1 VAYVEL
7 TKENFEEV
15 ITGNEMV
22 VVDYWAE
29 WCGPCKSFGPVFEK
43 VSEDFPGAVFAKVD
57 TQNEQEIA
65 SWFQIRSI
73 PTLMIFREKV
83 IVFSQPGALPEGAL
97 REVVSKVENLD
108 MAEVHKQVAQQ
119 QVEKEK
125 QASSP

>member
-1 VAYVEL
+1 MAYVEL

-15 ITGNEMV
+15 ITGNNMV

-43 VSEDFPGAVFAKVD
+43 VSEDFPNAVFAKVD
-57 TQNEQEIA
+57 TENEQEIA

-83 IVFSQPGALPEGAL
+83 IVFSQAGALPEGTL
-97 REVVSKVENLD
+97 RDVISKVENLD

-119 QVEKEK
+119 QAEKEK
-125 QASSP
+125 QAPSP

>member
-1 VAYVEL
+1 MAYVEL

-22 VVDYWAE
+22 VVDYWAD
-29 WCGPCKSFGPVFEK
+29 WCGPCKTFGPIFEK
-43 VSEDFPGAVFAKVD
+43 VSEDFPDAVFAKVD

-97 REVVSKVENLD
+97 REIITKVENLD
-108 MAEVHKQVAQQ
+108 MAEVHKQVAEQQ
-119 QVEKEK
+119 AKQQK
-125 QASSP
+125 QAPPE

>member
-1 VAYVEL
+1 MAYVEL

-15 ITGNEMV
+15 ITSNDTV
-22 VVDYWAE
+22 VVDYWAD

-65 SWFQIRSI
+65 AYFQIRSI

-83 IVFSQPGALPEGAL
+83 VVFSQPGALPEGAL
-97 REVVSKVENLD
+97 RDVVSKAENLD
-108 MAEVHKQVAQQ
+108 MVEVHKQVAQQ
-119 QVEKEK
+119 QAAQEK
-125 QASSP
+125 QGSST

>member
-15 ITGNEMV
+15 ITGNDMV

-43 VSEDFPGAVFAKVD
+43 VSEDFPNAVFAKVD

-83 IVFSQPGALPEGAL
+83 IVFSQAGALPEGAL
-97 REVVSKVENLD
+97 REIVTKVENLD
-108 MAEVHKQVAQQ
+108 MAEVHKQVAEQQ
-119 QVEKEK
+119 AEKEK
-125 QASSP
+125 QAPSA

>member
-1 VAYVEL
+1 MAYVEL

-15 ITGNEMV
+15 IKSNDTV
-22 VVDYWAE
+22 VVDYWTDR
-29 WCGPCKSFGPVFEK
+29 CGPCKSFGPIFEK
-43 VSEDFPGAVFAKVD
+43 VSEDFPNAVFAKVD

-83 IVFSQPGALPEGAL
+83 MVFSQPGALPEGAL

-108 MAEVHKQVAQQ
+108 MVEVHKQVAQQ
-119 QVEKEK
+119 QAEKEK
-125 QASSP
+125 QAPPA

>member
-15 ITGNEMV
+15 ITSNDMV

-43 VSEDFPGAVFAKVD
+43 VSKDFPDAVFAKVD

-65 SWFQIRSI
+65 SMFQIRSI

-83 IVFSQPGALPEGAL
+83 MVFSQPGAVPEGAL
-97 REVVSKVENLD
+97 RDVVSKVENLD
-108 MAEVHKQVAQQ
+108 MVEVHKQVAQQ
-119 QVEKEK
+119 QAAQEK
-125 QASSP
+125 QAPPA